1 VSSTRTYGDACAAA
15 HALDLVGERWALLVV
30 RELLLGP
37 KRFSDLRSGLPNAGP
52 NRVSQRLRE
61 LEESGIVRRRK
72 LGPPARSWVYELTD
86 WGRQLQP
93 VLVHLGRW
101 GRLSP
106 FRDLDAGISVDALML
121 ALQGDFDPEA
131 SKGLSATLALIFDDD
146 HVTVRVADG
155 HIDISRDTP
164 DAPDATIATDTR
176 TFAAVLTRKRRL
188 QEAVHAGD
196 VTLSGDSNALERLL
210 DSFPR
215 PRTVEAPAK
224 PDPQRGAESPGGPS
238 S

>member
-1 VSSTRTYGDACAAA
+1 VGGTRTYGDACAAA

-52 NRVSQRLRE
+52 NRLSQRLRE
-61 LEESGIVRRRK
+61 LEQYGIVRRRK
-72 LGPPARSWVYELTD
+72 LGPPTRSWVYELTE

-101 GRLSP
+101 GRHSP
-106 FRDLDAGISVDALML
+106 FRDLDADISVDALML
-121 ALQGDFDPEA
+121 ALQGDFA
-131 SKGLSATLALIFDDD
+131 STSDGLSATYELVFRDD

-155 HIDISRDTP
+155 AIDITRGEPSN
-164 DAPDATIATDTR
+164 PDATVTTDPKV
-176 TFAAVLTRKRRL
+176 FAAVLTRKRRL
-188 QEAVHAGD
+188 EEAVEAGD
-196 VTLSGDSNALERLL
+196 VAVSGDLAAVERLL

-215 PRTVEAPAK
+215 PETVRT
-224 PDPQRGAESPGGPS
+224 PS
-238 S
+238 A

>member
-61 LEESGIVRRRK
+61 LEEAGIVRRRK

-86 WGRQLQP
+86 WGQQLQP

-101 GRLSP
+101 GRHSP
-106 FRDLDAGISVDALML
+106 FRDLEADISVDALML

-131 SKGLSATLALIFDDD
+131 SDGLSATLALIFDDD
-146 HVTVRVADG
+146 HVMVRIADG
-155 HIDISRDTP
+155 GIDISRDTP
-164 DAPDATIATDTR
+164 DAPDVTIATDTR
-176 TFAAVLTRKRRL
+176 TFAAVLTRRRRL
-188 QEAVHAGD
+188 EEAVRARD
-196 VTLSGDSNALERLL
+196 VTLSGDANVFERLL

-215 PRTVEAPAK
+215 PETAEAPAK
-224 PDPQRGAESPGGPS
+224 PDPQRSAE
-238 S
+238 

>member
-1 VSSTRTYGDACAAA
+1 MRTYGDACAAA

-52 NRVSQRLRE
+52 NRLSQRLRE
-61 LEESGIVRRRK
+61 LEHSGVVRRRK
-72 LGPPARSWVYELTD
+72 LGPPTRSWVYELTD

-93 VLVHLGRW
+93 VLIHLGRW

-106 FRDLDAGISVDALML
+106 FRDLEAGIGVDALML
-121 ALQGDFDPEA
+121 ALHGDFAAEA
-131 SKGLSATLALIFDDD
+131 SDGLSATYALVFGDD

-155 HIDISRDTP
+155 AIDITRGEPSG
-164 DAPDATIATDTR
+164 PDATITTDPR

-188 QEAVHAGD
+188 EEAVRAGD
-196 VTLSGDSNALERLL
+196 VTVSGDADMAERLF

-215 PRTVEAPAK
+215 PKTAEAPSA
-224 PDPQRGAESPGGPS
+224 
-238 S
+238 

>member
-1 VSSTRTYGDACAAA
+1 MRTYSDACAAA

-37 KRFSDLRSGLPNAGP
+37 KRFSDLRNGLPNAGP
-52 NRVSQRLRE
+52 NRLSQRLRE

-121 ALQGDFDPEA
+121 ALHGDFNPEA
-131 SKGLSATLALIFDDD
+131 SGGLAATYALVFGDDR
-146 HVTVRVADG
+146 VTVRVSDG
-155 HIDISRDTP
+155 RIDITRGEPSEP
-164 DAPDATIATDTR
+164 EATVTTDTR
-176 TFAAVLTRKRRL
+176 AFAAVLTRKRRL
-188 QEAVHAGD
+188 EEAVRAGEVAVSGD
-196 VTLSGDSNALERLL
+196 VTAVERLL

-215 PRTVEAPAK
+215 PETAEAPPA
-224 PDPQRGAESPGGPS
+224 
-238 S
+238 

>member
-1 VSSTRTYGDACAAA
+1 MASNDGVGSTRTYGDACAAA

-52 NRVSQRLRE
+52 NRLSQRLRE
-61 LEESGIVRRRK
+61 LEHSGIVRRRR
-72 LGPPARSWVYELTD
+72 LGPPARSSVYELTD

-101 GRLSP
+101 GRRSP

-121 ALQGDFDPEA
+121 ALSGDFSAEA
-131 SKGLSATLALIFDDD
+131 SDGLSAVYALVFGDD
-146 HVTVRVADG
+146 HITVRVAG
-155 HIDISRDTP
+155 GAIDITRGEP
-164 DAPDATIATDTR
+164 AAPDATVTTDPR
-176 TFAAVLTRKRRL
+176 TFATVLTRRRRL
-188 QEAVHAGD
+188 EDAVRAGDLTVSGD
-196 VTLSGDSNALERLL
+196 VTAVERLL

-215 PRTVEAPAK
+215 PETAEAPPA
-224 PDPQRGAESPGGPS
+224 
-238 S
+238 

>member
-1 VSSTRTYGDACAAA
+1 MSSTRTYGDACAAA

-37 KRFSDLRSGLPNAGP
+37 KRFSDLRSGLPNVGP
-52 NRVSQRLRE
+52 NRLSQRLSE
-61 LEESGIVRRRK
+61 LEQSGIVRRRK

-106 FRDLDAGISVDALML
+106 FRDLDADISVDALML

-131 SKGLSATLALIFDDD
+131 SRGLSATYTLIFGDD
-146 HVTVRVADG
+146 HVTVRVTADAIAITRG
-155 HIDISRDTP
+155 DL
-164 DAPDATIATDTR
+164 DAPDATIATDPR
-176 TFAAVLTRKRRL
+176 TFATVLTRKRDL
-188 QEAVHAGD
+188 QDAVHAGD
-196 VTLSGDSNALERLL
+196 IAVSGDVSAIERLL
-210 DSFPR
+210 EVFPR
-215 PRTVEAPAK
+215 PETAEK
-224 PDPQRGAESPGGPS
+224 PPE
-238 S
+238 

>member
-1 VSSTRTYGDACAAA
+1 MPSIDGVGSARTYGDACAAA

-52 NRVSQRLRE
+52 NRLSQRLRE
-61 LEESGIVRRRK
+61 LEQTGIVRRRK

-86 WGRQLQP
+86 WGRELQP

-101 GRLSP
+101 GRQSP

-121 ALQGDFDPEA
+121 ALQGDFSAETGG
-131 SKGLSATLALIFDDD
+131 GLSATYVLVFGDDR
-146 HVTVRVADG
+146 VTVRVAG
-155 HIDISRDTP
+155 GVIGITRGEPS
-164 DAPDATIATDTR
+164 APDATVTTDPR
-176 TFAAVLTRKRRL
+176 TFAAVLTRRRSL
-188 QEAVHAGD
+188 EEAVHAGD
-196 VTLSGDSNALERLL
+196 ITVSGDLNTVQRLL

-215 PRTVEAPAK
+215 PETAETPPA
-224 PDPQRGAESPGGPS
+224 
-238 S
+238 

>member
-1 VSSTRTYGDACAAA
+1 MGSPRTYGDACAAA

-61 LEESGIVRRRK
+61 LEEAGIVRRRK
-72 LGPPARSWVYELTD
+72 LGPPARSWVYELTE
-86 WGRQLQP
+86 WGQQLRP
-93 VLVHLGRW
+93 VLVQLGRW

-121 ALQGDFDPEA
+121 ALQGDFASEA
-131 SKGLSATLALIFDDD
+131 SDGLSATYALVFGDDR
-146 HVTVRVADG
+146 VAARVADG
-155 HIDISRDTP
+155 DIDITRGEPT
-164 DAPDATIATDTR
+164 APDATITTDTR
-176 TFAAVLTRKRRL
+176 TFAAVLTRRRRL
-188 QEAVHAGD
+188 EEAVRAGD
-196 VTLSGDSNALERLL
+196 VTVSGDLNAVERLL

-215 PRTVEAPAK
+215 PEAVETPPA
-224 PDPQRGAESPGGPS
+224 
-238 S
+238 

>member
-1 VSSTRTYGDACAAA
+1 MSSTRTYGDACAAA

-61 LEESGIVRRRK
+61 LEQSGIVRRRK

-86 WGRQLQP
+86 WGRQLEP

-106 FRDLDAGISVDALML
+106 FRDLDADISVDALML
-121 ALQGDFDPEA
+121 ALRGDFVSEA
-131 SKGLSATLALIFDDD
+131 GGGLSATYALIFGDDR
-146 HVTVRVADG
+146 VTVRIADG
-155 HIDISRDTP
+155 TIDITRGEP
-164 DAPDATIATDTR
+164 DAPDATVTTDTT
-176 TFAAVLTRKRRL
+176 TFAAVLTRRRPL
-188 QEAVHAGD
+188 EEAVDAGD
-196 VTLSGDSNALERLL
+196 VTVSGDVSTVERLIG
-210 DSFPR
+210 SFPR
-215 PRTVEAPAK
+215 PET
-224 PDPQRGAESPGGPS
+224 AETPS
-238 S
+238 A

>member
-1 VSSTRTYGDACAAA
+1 MRTYSDACAAA

-37 KRFSDLRSGLPNAGP
+37 KRFSDLRNGLPNAGP
-52 NRVSQRLRE
+52 NRLSQRLRE

-121 ALQGDFDPEA
+121 ALHGDFDPE
-131 SKGLSATLALIFDDD
+131 LSGALTATYALAFGDDR
-146 HVTVRVADG
+146 VTVRVSDG
-155 HIDISRDTP
+155 RIDITRGEPSG
-164 DAPDATIATDTR
+164 PDATITTDPR
-176 TFAAVLTRKRRL
+176 AFAAVLTRKRGL
-188 QEAVHAGD
+188 QEAVRAGQ
-196 VTLSGDSNALERLL
+196 VAVSGDMTAVERLL

-215 PRTVEAPAK
+215 PETAEAPPA
-224 PDPQRGAESPGGPS
+224 
-238 S
+238 